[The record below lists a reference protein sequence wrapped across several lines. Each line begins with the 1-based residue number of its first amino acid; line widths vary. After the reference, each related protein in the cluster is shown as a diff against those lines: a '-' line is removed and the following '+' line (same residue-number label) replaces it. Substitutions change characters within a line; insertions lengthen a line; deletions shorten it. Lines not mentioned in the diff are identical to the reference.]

1 MISCTALPCAALPCA
16 ALVVAGGTGQR
27 FGAERPKQYL
37 DLAGRPILR
46 RTVEAFLR
54 HPQIG
59 TVLVVIDPAWRSLY
73 DDAVD
78 GLDVPEPVT
87 GGATR
92 QDSVRNGLEALA
104 ARGNYGRVLIHDAAR
119 PLVDAATIS
128 AVIAALDTTPGAIAA
143 VPVADTLKR
152 GRDSDGT
159 GRIVT
164 ATVER
169 EGLWRAQ
176 TPQGFRFPEI
186 LAAHR
191 DAAGLSLTDDAAVAE
206 RAGLPVALVP
216 ANEENFKVTTP
227 DDLTR
232 AARVVLASLGDVRT
246 GTGFDVH
253 RFTEGGFVTL
263 CGLRVPHDQGLEGHS
278 DADVG
283 LHALTDAILGALAA
297 GDIGSHF
304 PPSDP
309 QWRGADSAK
318 FLRHAADLVAAR
330 GGIIAH
336 ADVTIICERPKVGPH
351 REAMAERVAGILG
364 IARDRVSVKA
374 TTTERLGFTGRGEG
388 IAAQAVATIRLPG

>member
-1 MISCTALPCAALPCA
+1 MPASAPLPCIALI
-16 ALVVAGGTGQR
+16 VAGGSGQR

-37 DLAGRPILR
+37 DLLGKPILR
-46 RTVEAFLR
+46 RTVDAFLS
-54 HPQIG
+54 HPRITGVQ
-59 TVLVVIDPAWRSLY
+59 VVIDPAWRAQY
-73 DDAVD
+73 DRAVA
-78 GLDVPEPVT
+78 GLTLPEPVT

-104 ARGNYGRVLIHDAAR
+104 ALAAPPARVLIHDAAR
-119 PLVDAATIS
+119 PLTDAATIG
-128 AVIAALDTTPGAIAA
+128 AVIDALDETPGAVAA

-152 GRDSDGT
+152 GAHGLV
-159 GRIVT
+159 G
-164 ATVER
+164 ATVDR
-169 EGLWRAQ
+169 DGLWRAQ
-176 TPQGFRFPEI
+176 TPQGFRFADI
-186 LAAHR
+186 LGAHR
-191 DAAGLSLTDDAAVAE
+191 AAAGLALTDDAAVAE
-206 RAGLPVALVP
+206 QAGLPVRLIP
-216 ANEENFKVTTP
+216 ATEDNFKVTTP

-232 AARVVLASLGDVRT
+232 AARVLMAGLGDIRT

-253 RFTEGGFVTL
+253 RFTEGDFVTL
-263 CGLRVPHDQGLEGHS
+263 CGLRVPHDQGLDGHS

-309 QWRGADSAK
+309 RWRGADSAR
-318 FLRHAADLVAAR
+318 FLRHAADLVAER

-336 ADVTIICERPKVGPH
+336 ADVTIICERPKIGPH
-351 REAMAERVAGILG
+351 RAAMAARIADILG
-364 IARDRVSVKA
+364 IAEDRVSVKA